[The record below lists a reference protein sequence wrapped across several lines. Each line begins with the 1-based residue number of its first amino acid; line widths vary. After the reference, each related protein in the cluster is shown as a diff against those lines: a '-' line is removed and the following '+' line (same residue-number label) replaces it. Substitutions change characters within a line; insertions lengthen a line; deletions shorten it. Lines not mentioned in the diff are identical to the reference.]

1 MILLSAQNISKTYM
15 ERKVL
20 DDVSFFLNEGDKV
33 GIVGINGTGKSTL
46 LKILAGA
53 ASSDSGSVTRTNGI
67 RVSYLPQ
74 IPEFDDSGRLIEQ
87 VLAHLPN
94 DLRSSKEYE
103 ARSILGKL
111 GLQDCD
117 RDISSLS
124 GGERR
129 RAGIASAL
137 IQPSDVLLLDEP
149 TNHIDNETSQ
159 LLEDLLLKYR
169 GAIVMVTHDR
179 YFLNRICNRIVEI
192 DRGKLYCCEGSY
204 SEHLLQKA
212 QREADAEAA
221 ERKAKSLYRRE
232 LEWISR
238 GARARGTKSKDRIE
252 RFEEL
257 KNRDVPV
264 QAESVAMQSVSS
276 RLGKKTIEIE
286 SISKSIDGKPLIT
299 DFSYIISR
307 DARIGIVGSNGAG
320 KSTFLKMLC
329 GQIMPDSGRIV
340 LGDTVNIGYFSQECE
355 EMDPTLRV
363 IEYIRETADIVRTP
377 DGTVT
382 ASQMLERFL
391 FNSEL
396 QWNRIEK
403 LSGGERKRLYLLK
416 ILMQAPNIL
425 LLDEPTNDLDIAAVK
440 WLEDFLS
447 EYFGTVIVVS
457 HDRHFLNN
465 VCTRI
470 VDIDYSEIKMYVG
483 NYEFWYESSQLIQ
496 KLIKQQNKK
505 NEEKAKELQAFIAR
519 FSANKSKSRQATSR
533 KKLLDKLTIE
543 ELPASSRRYPFVG
556 FDMDREVGKD
566 ILTVEGLTKE
576 VDGVK
581 LLNNVSFTVRKN
593 DKIAFVG
600 KSEQA
605 ITMLFKILME
615 EETPDS
621 GSFKWGLSTSRS
633 YFPADNSAFFNSD
646 LNLIDWMRQ
655 YSKDQTE
662 TYIRGF
668 LGRMLFSGDAVL
680 KPVNVLSGGE
690 KVRCM
695 LSRMMLFGSNVLILD
710 QPTNHL
716 DLESI
721 TAVNNGLSEFKG
733 NVLFCSHDYEIV
745 NTVAN
750 RIIEICDDGI
760 IDHSGNYDDFVEFK
774 ESRGMAVTTL

>member
-286 SISKSIDGKPLIT
+286 NISKSIDGKPLIT

-425 LLDEPTNDLDIAAVK
+425 LLDEPTNDLDITTLTI
-440 WLEDFLS
+440 LEDYLRSFS
-447 EYFGTVIVVS
+447 GAVIAVS
-457 HDRHFLNN
+457 HDRYFLDKTASEIFEFKNGQ
-465 VCTRI
+465 CTRFN
-470 VDIDYSEIKMYVG
+470 G
-483 NYEFWYESSQLIQ
+483 NYSDYAEKVSGEERDNAP
-496 KLIKQQNKK
+496 KPKK
-505 NEEKAKELQAFIAR
+505 KEKKERTPSGERKAR
-519 FSANKSKSRQATSR
+519 FSFKEQREYATIDSDIAS
-533 KKLLDKLTIE
+533 LE
-543 ELPASSRRYPFVG
+543 EQIADAEKEIAKNSSDY
-556 FDMDREVGKD
+556 
-566 ILTVEGLTKE
+566 
-576 VDGVK
+576 VK
-581 LLNNVSFTVRKN
+581 LQEL
-593 DKIAFVG
+593 
-600 KSEQA
+600 
-605 ITMLFKILME
+605 
-615 EETPDS
+615 
-621 GSFKWGLSTSRS
+621 
-633 YFPADNSAFFNSD
+633 SD
-646 LNLIDWMRQ
+646 LKSSLEAQ
-655 YSKDQTE
+655 LE
-662 TYIRGF
+662 
-668 LGRMLFSGDAVL
+668 
-680 KPVNVLSGGE
+680 E
-690 KVRCM
+690 KMERWVY
-695 LSRMMLFGSNVLILD
+695 LNELA
-710 QPTNHL
+710 
-716 DLESI
+716 E
-721 TAVNNGLSEFKG
+721 K
-733 NVLFCSHDYEIV
+733 
-745 NTVAN
+745 
-750 RIIEICDDGI
+750 IERER
-760 IDHSGNYDDFVEFK
+760 S
-774 ESRGMAVTTL
+774 L